1 MSKKGGEGGHRQ
13 SKKFHCKFL
22 HTYKFSVTKI
32 YNMVLVD
39 RGLTKGGTKKSGQ
52 WFILLIICYERENIK
67 FTNPPGGQCLYI
79 HEFTDWNFLDMPL
92 SILVCW

>member
-1 MSKKGGEGGHRQ
+1 MATCNQDLQYGTEIQFFLGRQ
-13 SKKFHCKFL
+13 GIDK
-22 HTYKFSVTKI
+22 
-32 YNMVLVD
+32 
-39 RGLTKGGTKKSGQ
+39 RGTKKSGQ

-79 HEFTDWNFLDMPL
+79 HELADCNFLDMPL